1 MELSILHGIQELH
14 NGFLDSVMLF
24 FSSIGNG
31 GMVWIIL
38 SLVFLV
44 TKKYRRCGIGMAI
57 SLVAMLVI
65 GNIFLKN
72 LIARPRPCWVDQSV
86 TLLIPNPKDY
96 SFPSGHTFAAFAA
109 AFTIFLYH
117 RKEGILALAAAGVIA
132 FSRMYLFVHYPTDI
146 LGGMVLGIFI
156 SIVVY
161 KLMER
166 FLPYGRKVS

>member
-14 NGFLDSVMLF
+14 NGILDSVMIF
-24 FSSIGNG
+24 FSSIGNA
-31 GMVWIIL
+31 GMIWIIL
-38 SLVFLV
+38 SLAFLF

-86 TLLIPNPKDY
+86 TLLIANPKDY

-109 AFTIFLYH
+109 AFTIFLHH
-117 RKEGILALAAAGVIA
+117 RREGILALAVAGVIA

-146 LGGMVLGIFI
+146 LGGMILGIFI

-166 FLPYGRKVS
+166 FLPYGKKVS